1 MKFFLQEEEDD
12 PTSPV
17 PKGSSSRKSTI
28 ERKVSYDP
36 PQSPEKEAGSTL
48 KRSPK
53 SAKGTDDLDDK
64 VCISKRSYFDF
75 NLIYFL
81 VTGKDGG

>member
-1 MKFFLQEEEDD
+1 M
-12 PTSPV
+12 
-17 PKGSSSRKSTI
+17 
-28 ERKVSYDP
+28 SYDP

-64 VCISKRSYFDF
+64 VCISKQRYFQFKSGSFLDAFPAPRDPKSADF
-75 NLIYFL
+75 SSSHLEF
-81 VTGKDGG
+81 